1 MRARHRRHRTS
12 SATIST
18 GTCAPSVQLFF
29 HFDADFG
36 KYYYR
41 AQRSWAKVMF
51 LQASVI
57 LLTGGCLPQ
66 CMLGYPLPR
75 SRHPPRARHPPLEQT
90 PQTRHPPDQ
99 TPPRTRQPPPP
110 GSRLRHTVNERPARI
125 LLECILV
132 PNIIPNPP
140 GLAPS
145 SGKSWIR
152 DFINKLYIYFEMR

>member
-18 GTCAPSVQLFF
+18 GTCAPSVQFFF

-66 CMLGYPLPR
+66 CMLGYPPPR
-75 SRHPPRARHPPLEQT
+75 SRHPPGPDIPPWSRP
-90 PQTRHPPDQ
+90 PQTRHPPRPDTPQDQ
-99 TPPRTRQPPPP
+99 TTPPP

-152 DFINKLYIYFEMR
+152 DFINKL